1 MITYLTMVHLLIFLR
16 CCTGSFTEVMDLNN
30 GWNTDFHVPCKWKKT
45 ITALRSCHWI
55 RSK

>member
-1 MITYLTMVHLLIFLR
+1 MVHLLIFLR